1 MIDEYFNKD
10 LRGVS
15 GKKIGI
21 IGCGNIGS
29 KIALNLT
36 EQGAKVNLN
45 RRNIKKLDTI
55 IKAINI
61 LKPKN
66 TKEKAEKKDK
76 LLASKNADVLIGTT
90 DGKPVINSEMVKVM
104 KNNSLIIDV
113 GKGTIDLRDLKKNK
127 KKISKFLGQIFFHLW
142 KD

>member
-113 GKGTIDLRDLKKNK
+113 GKGNN
-127 KKISKFLGQIFFHLW
+127 
-142 KD
+142 

>member
-1 MIDEYFNKD
+1 M
-10 LRGVS
+10 
-15 GKKIGI
+15 
-21 IGCGNIGS
+21 
-29 KIALNLT
+29 NLT

-113 GKGTIDLRDLKKNK
+113 GKGTIDLRALKIVK
-127 KKISKFLGQIFFHLW
+127 KKKYQSF
-142 KD
+142 